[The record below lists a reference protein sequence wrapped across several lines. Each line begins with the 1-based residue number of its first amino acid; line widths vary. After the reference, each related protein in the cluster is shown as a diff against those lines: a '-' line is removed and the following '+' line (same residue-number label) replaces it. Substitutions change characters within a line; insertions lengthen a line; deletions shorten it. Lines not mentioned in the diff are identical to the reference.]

1 MFCIALVSFCHM
13 SDKGLFSGISCLT
26 ELTNIWSEP
35 SMCQNMSF
43 HIGFDYSLNKSF
55 HYFYTN
61 WTLEDVFAAN
71 QRWDFNWFKFN
82 LQITKSMI
90 FFFAIFLRNNN
101 LYFSDLFLNLLY
113 ITTNLSDL
121 LYHENSLYVF
131 SNFVSLYKS
140 CHKHH
145 I

>member
-82 LQITKSMI
+82 LQITKSMMRKRKKI
-90 FFFAIFLRNNN
+90 LEQVCKATKTNILFNKDSIQ
-101 LYFSDLFLNLLY
+101 LYTDLEF
-113 ITTNLSDL
+113 D
-121 LYHENSLYVF
+121 
-131 SNFVSLYKS
+131 K
-140 CHKHH
+140 
-145 I
+145 

>member
-13 SDKGLFSGISCLT
+13 SEKGLFSGISCLT

-82 LQITKSMI
+82 LQITKSMMRKRKKI
-90 FFFAIFLRNNN
+90 LEQVCKATKTNILFNKDSIQ
-101 LYFSDLFLNLLY
+101 LYTDLEF
-113 ITTNLSDL
+113 D
-121 LYHENSLYVF
+121 
-131 SNFVSLYKS
+131 K
-140 CHKHH
+140 
-145 I
+145 